1 MANTLE
7 ILEIE
12 SIMTKLTPR
21 GKVNLRL
28 WSGETPLREPAKDTG
43 LTPKYVHDKGAPV
56 KLANGK
62 IRASKAARHYLSFED
77 SDVNRPDEANLRI
90 REILDALR
98 GTELARLIASG
109 AVEAEIDL
117 AAFHGDVDWEAQL
130 DPQLVAAA
138 RAANI
143 RMIVEHYDKFT
154 DEGAPLAVRL

>member
-1 MANTLE
+1 
-7 ILEIE
+7 
-12 SIMTKLTPR
+12 MTKFVPHGR
-21 GKVNLRL
+21 INLRL
-28 WSGETPLREPAKDTG
+28 WSDETPLREFANTTSLVAKHIQE
-43 LTPKYVHDKGAPV
+43 KNAPV

-62 IRASKAARHYLSFED
+62 IRASKASRHYLSFESND
-77 SDVNRPDEANLRI
+77 LNDADEANLRI

-109 AVEAEIDL
+109 AVDAEIDL

-130 DPQLVAAA
+130 DPRLVAAA

-143 RMIVEHYDKFT
+143 RMVVEHYDKFT